1 MTGAEPVL
9 PVLPPGSCD
18 CQVHVFAGMDRY
30 PPLERRNY
38 DPPAVTAEDFARIR
52 VAAGIERAVIA
63 QATIYGTDHRL
74 LLDTLKGNP
83 QYRGVAV
90 VNDGVS
96 QDDLMVMH
104 RAGIRAA
111 RFGLG
116 SSIQVSLSREEFHRS
131 VARIQDL
138 GWHLRIAASGDD
150 LARHESWLRDLTL
163 PAVLD
168 HLAGADPR
176 RGLDQPGCELA
187 LDLLRKP
194 HWWILL
200 SNGDRRSVC
209 GYPWDDMLPFARA
222 FHAAAPDRTL
232 WASDWPHVLYANP
245 KVPSLADLLG
255 FLWRA
260 VPDEA
265 AFKGVLAGNPAR
277 LYGFDI

>member
-1 MTGAEPVL
+1 MTDVTVDMPAP
-9 PVLPPGSCD
+9 PPGSCD
-18 CQVHVFAGMDRY
+18 CQVHVFAGADRY
-30 PPLERRNY
+30 PPLPQRSY

-52 VAAGIERAVIA
+52 AAAGIERAVIA

-74 LLDTLKGNP
+74 LLDTLKAKP

-90 VNDGVS
+90 VNDRVS
-96 QDDLMVMH
+96 EDDLMALH

-116 SSIQVSLSREEFHRS
+116 SSIQSSLSSDEFRRS
-131 VARIQDL
+131 VARIQKL
-138 GWHLRIAASGDD
+138 GWHVRIAASGDD
-150 LARHESWLRDLTL
+150 LAWHESWLRNLTL

-168 HLAGADPR
+168 HFAGADPG

-187 LDLLRKP
+187 LELLRKP
-194 HWWILL
+194 NWWIML
-200 SNGDRRSVC
+200 SNGDRRSAG

-232 WASDWPHVLYANP
+232 WASDWPHVLYKKP
-245 KVPSLADLLG
+245 KVPSLIDLLG
-255 FLWRA
+255 LLWRA
-260 VPDEA
+260 VPDVA
-265 AFKGVLAGNPAR
+265 AFKGILVENPAH